1 MFELKNISKVYS
13 NNLHVLDELS
23 LNVKSGEFV
32 SIMGTSG
39 TGKSTL
45 VNILGLL
52 DEEYTGSYIF
62 QDTEIHSLNDNQKS
76 EYRNQNIGFI
86 FQNFHL
92 IKEYTVM
99 ENICLPYLYTKD
111 QIDKAHIEKLLI
123 KMHLIDKKDE
133 ICRNLSGGQKQ
144 RVALIRALVRKPQ
157 LLIADEPT
165 GALDEKN
172 SQALV
177 DLLLKL
183 NQQEKLTILMVT
195 HDKKVAKQADKI
207 YQLEQGKLVEKIY
220 DEVK

>member
-13 NNLHVLDELS
+13 NNLHVLDDLS